1 MALPVSLGSMFSLS
15 NISALICVAIIGG
28 AGLSASGQAQDL
40 DLPQTPVVVE
50 LFTSPTCPT
59 CPPANAHL
67 TWLAQQDGILAL
79 SLPVDYMHIVAT
91 PGVRA
96 APNHARRQVSYN
108 HALGRGMIY
117 TPEMVIGGRKQMIGT
132 YRTFVSD
139 QIKSQQKTLT
149 DDLVPVTVRDRGSV
163 ILFEIAASTRD
174 VPLSTVWLVP
184 FKSEQELLLQR
195 KGKNIKSVT
204 YTNVAQEHR
213 RLGTWAGEEKT
224 IRVEISPS
232 EREDYSGFALL
243 VQEAA
248 VGPIRAA
255 AKVMLN

>member
-1 MALPVSLGSMFSLS
+1 MSK
-15 NISALICVAIIGG
+15 ISVLICFAIIAG
-28 AGLSASGQAQDL
+28 AGSSVPGQAQDL
-40 DLPQTPVVVE
+40 DRPQTPVVVE
-50 LFTSPTCPT
+50 LFTTPTCPT
-59 CPPANAHL
+59 CPAANANL
-67 TWLAQQDGILAL
+67 TRLAKQDGIIAL
-79 SLPVDYMHIVAT
+79 SLPVDYMHIVAA

-108 HALGRGMIY
+108 HALGGGMIY
-117 TPEMVIGGRKQMIGT
+117 TPEMVVGGRKQMIGT
-132 YRTFVSD
+132 YRTFLSD
-139 QIKSQQKTLT
+139 QIKSQQETIA
-149 DDLVPVTVRDRGSV
+149 DDLVPVTVRDRGNT

-195 KGKNIKSVT
+195 RGKNIKSVT

-224 IRVEISPS
+224 VRVEISPG
-232 EREDYSGFALL
+232 EREDYSGFVLL

-255 AKVMLN
+255 AKVMLD